1 MSGVTRIVT
10 ALNEYAALF
19 SDSPLVPRNS
29 PFHSAYLASRLKKI
43 TQARQLYKSV
53 EVDSTKKLYINYGLR
68 AATLSVIEA
77 TKQHRNAVTAFITVQ
92 LTEQYYRHLKAI
104 DCSSVS
110 QGEPPISRLREVLRR
125 KLFDKFE
132 IKHEYFVVER
142 GAKNSTIHLHIVC
155 SLQCP
160 EVSSMSGVNFETTD
174 TCKRLKKAIRA
185 MHEVETYQTAVQV
198 KTEYKRELYT
208 KVIGQEQ
215 TELLELEI
223 DLLGDQ
229 SGWQRGKAFTDITTG
244 EVSYISYKTTGLHP
258 IDSGIADYLSKSL
271 NDKVFMKSRY
281 NFSISSATRKELKLI
296 ANEVIDRNRST

>member
-1 MSGVTRIVT
+1 
-10 ALNEYAALF
+10 
-19 SDSPLVPRNS
+19 
-29 PFHSAYLASRLKKI
+29 
-43 TQARQLYKSV
+43 
-53 EVDSTKKLYINYGLR
+53 
-68 AATLSVIEA
+68 
-77 TKQHRNAVTAFITVQ
+77 
-92 LTEQYYRHLKAI
+92 
-104 DCSSVS
+104 
-110 QGEPPISRLREVLRR
+110 
-125 KLFDKFE
+125 
-132 IKHEYFVVER
+132 
-142 GAKNSTIHLHIVC
+142 
-155 SLQCP
+155 
-160 EVSSMSGVNFETTD
+160 
-174 TCKRLKKAIRA
+174 